1 MDREIGLLVLGA
13 GALLVFAGI
22 VIYWGG
28 FSWFGRLP
36 GDIRYE
42 SESTRVF
49 IPLTS
54 MILISILLTLALNL
68 ISLIRRF
75 L

>member
-1 MDREIGLLVLGA
+1 MGTSRELGLLLLGL
-13 GALLVFAGI
+13 GALLAVGGL
-22 VIYWGG
+22 VLYWGG

-42 SESTRVF
+42 SESTRIFVP
-49 IPLTS
+49 ITS
-54 MILISILLTLALNL
+54 MVLLSILLTVILN
-68 ISLIRRF
+68 LIRRF

>member
-1 MDREIGLLVLGA
+1 MEREVGLLVLGV
-13 GALLVFAGI
+13 GALLIFAGI

-54 MILISILLTLALNL
+54 MILMSLVLTLVLN
-68 ISLIRRF
+68 LIRRF

>member
-1 MDREIGLLVLGA
+1 MDREVGLLVLGV
-13 GALLVFAGI
+13 GALLIFAGI

-54 MILISILLTLALNL
+54 MILMSLVLTLVLN
-68 ISLIRRF
+68 LIRRF

>member
-1 MDREIGLLVLGA
+1 MGTRELGLLLLGA
-13 GALLVFAGI
+13 GALLAVAGL

-28 FSWFGRLP
+28 FSWVGRLP

-42 SESTRVF
+42 GESTRVY
-49 IPLTS
+49 IPITS
-54 MILISILLTLALNL
+54 MVLLSILLTLLL
-68 ISLIRRF
+68 SVVRRF

>member
-13 GALLVFAGI
+13 GALLILAGI

-54 MILISILLTLALNL
+54 MILISIVLTLALNL
-68 ISLIRRF
+68 IRRF